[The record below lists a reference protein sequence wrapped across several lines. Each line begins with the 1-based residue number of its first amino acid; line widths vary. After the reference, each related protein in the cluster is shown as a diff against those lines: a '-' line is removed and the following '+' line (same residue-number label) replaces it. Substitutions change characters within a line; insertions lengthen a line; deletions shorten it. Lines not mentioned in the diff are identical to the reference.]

1 MATEDVRQY
10 FEEKGYDFEIYEL
23 DESTATV
30 EDAAKAHGV
39 PPSMIA
45 KSLAFALKDRNIM
58 IIAKG
63 DARVDNKKYKS
74 TFGQKARMLKPD
86 EVLEITGHPVEGLS
100 LCSEV
105 PMEIYLDRSLQDF
118 EVVYPAAGAP
128 NSSIKITPETEGDH
142 QGYLGGCLSDN
153 GQTP

>member
-86 EVLEITGHPVEGLS
+86 EVLEITGHPVGGVCPFALKS
-100 LCSEV
+100 

-128 NSSIKITPETEGDH
+128 NSSIKITPQRLKEITKATWVDVC
-142 QGYLGGCLSDN
+142 QDN
-153 GQTP
+153 G

>member
-45 KSLAFALKDRNIM
+45 KSLAFALKDRNIRSSPRGM
-58 IIAKG
+58 HE
-63 DARVDNKKYKS
+63 S
-74 TFGQKARMLKPD
+74 TTRSTSPPSDKRLECSKPD
-86 EVLEITGHPVEGLS
+86 EVLEITGHPV
-100 LCSEV
+100 
-105 PMEIYLDRSLQDF
+105 
-118 EVVYPAAGAP
+118 
-128 NSSIKITPETEGDH
+128 
-142 QGYLGGCLSDN
+142 GGVCPLL
-153 GQTP
+153 